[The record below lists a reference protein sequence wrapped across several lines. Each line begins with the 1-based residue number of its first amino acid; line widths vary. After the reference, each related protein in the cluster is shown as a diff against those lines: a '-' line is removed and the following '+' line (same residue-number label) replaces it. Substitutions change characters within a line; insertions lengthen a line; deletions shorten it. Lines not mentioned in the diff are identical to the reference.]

1 MNDSQARTS
10 FVNAVEPLLTRI
22 KNRRGI
28 YDFRVIC
35 DETNNPGAIVDAK
48 QFVAD
53 ILVKPA
59 KSINFVKITFTNK
72 NTADVI

>member
-1 MNDSQARTS
+1 M
-10 FVNAVEPLLTRI
+10 TRV

-35 DETNNPGAIVDAK
+35 DETNNPGAVVDAN

-53 ILVKPA
+53 ILIKPA